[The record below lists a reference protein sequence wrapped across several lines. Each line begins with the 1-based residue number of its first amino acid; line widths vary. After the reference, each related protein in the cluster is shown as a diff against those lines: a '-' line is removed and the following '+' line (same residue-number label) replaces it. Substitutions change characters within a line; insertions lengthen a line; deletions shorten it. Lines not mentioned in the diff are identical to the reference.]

1 VKDLNRIFLQP
12 GHYTI
17 SALPEGAEG
26 LVLSTLGAEKTILH
40 IARNDQQAEKLC
52 AAAKFFN
59 PRLEVIYFPAWDCL
73 PYDRISPNPEIASQ
87 RLQALVR
94 LSNGGKFL
102 VITTVNAV
110 LQRVPAKKS
119 LSFLHLKIGE
129 EVRRE
134 KIISYLEATGY
145 GRAAT
150 CTEQGE
156 YAVRGG
162 IIDIF
167 PSGGTDEAFRLDF
180 LGDMLE
186 QVRTFDPATQITKG
200 KRESLLLIPAS
211 EAVFTPESISNFKE
225 NYRRMFGA
233 VTSDDPL
240 FSAISEGRKYTGFEH
255 WLPLFYDRV
264 ETIFDYLSDATIT
277 LAHEARLLAEKRLET
292 INEYHHA
299 RRETPEESYKA
310 LPPNSLYLA
319 GKEFLQIL
327 EVSPSADFSP
337 FKMEG
342 GNIIEAGFEPAEN
355 YYLKSKELMQS
366 PFEILKNNL
375 GKNKQF
381 YIACF
386 SEGTK
391 SRIEYLLKE
400 HEISCRN
407 MQEWQPE
414 SGAIGVFSLPLDQ
427 GFQSAEMAVLSEQD
441 LTGPKSLRA
450 SRKKVISEKFLAE
463 AYNFAPGEILVHKEH
478 GIGRFEGLEA
488 LVVSTPL
495 NQQTPHEC
503 LKLTYDGGDKL
514 YIPVENIDLLSRYG
528 GADSTATLDK
538 LGGAA
543 WQARK
548 ARLKERIK
556 LAAEEIIKIAA
567 ERAMK
572 SAESLTPPEGEY
584 NEFCAR
590 FPFTETDDQLRAIGD
605 VENDLASG
613 NPMNRLICGD
623 VGFGKTEV
631 AMRAAFIVLK
641 AGSGNQVAII
651 CPTTLL
657 CRQHYKN
664 FVARFAGFGVEI
676 RRLSRMVKPA
686 EAAETRA
693 KLKEGTV
700 DIIIGTHALLAKNI
714 EFQKLALLVVD
725 EEQHFGVAQK
735 EHIKKLKSDIHVLT
749 LTATPI
755 PRTLQ
760 MSLTG
765 IRDLSLIA
773 TPPVD
778 RLAIRT
784 YVMPYDVVVIREALL
799 RERGRGGRTFY
810 VVPRIKDLDQ
820 AAGQLK
826 HIAPELKI
834 AIAHGQLKPA
844 ELDGLMNDFYD
855 GKYDVL
861 VSTSIIESGIDIPA
875 ANTIIVHRSDMFGL
889 AQLYQLRGRVGRSN
903 VRAYAY
909 FTLKAGRMITRDAT
923 KRLEVMQKLDAL
935 GAGFTLATYDMDIR
949 GFGNLLGGEQSGNIK
964 EVGVELYEQMLSEA
978 IESLKTHQDS
988 TVEKNF
994 SPQINI
1000 GIPVLIPENYI
1011 ADLSLR
1017 LGFYRRIA
1025 AVETPEG
1032 LQEIA
1037 AEMADRFGALPSEVE
1052 HLLKVIEIK
1061 QLCKAAGIE
1070 KLDAGPKGVVLAF
1083 RGNKFARP
1091 ESLIKFISE
1100 NQNTV
1105 KLRGDHR
1112 LVFTAEGWENLSA
1125 RIKGIRNSIET
1136 VTKLAA

>member
-1 VKDLNRIFLQP
+1 MKDLNRIFLQP
-12 GHYTI
+12 GHYTF
-17 SALPEGAEG
+17 SSLPDGAEG
-26 LVLSTLGAEKTILH
+26 LVLSDLAEEKSILH
-40 IARNDQQAEKLC
+40 IARDDQQAEKLC

-59 PRLEVIYFPAWDCL
+59 PKATVIYFPAWDCL

-87 RLQALVR
+87 RLQVLAQ
-94 LSNGGKFL
+94 LSGGGKFL
-102 VITTVNAV
+102 VITTVNAA
-110 LQRVPAKKS
+110 LQRVPAKES
-119 LSFLHLKIGE
+119 LAFLHLQTGE
-129 EVRRE
+129 EIKRE
-134 KIISYLEATGY
+134 KIISYLETTGY
-145 GRAAT
+145 SRSAT
-150 CTEQGE
+150 CTEHGE

-167 PSGGTDEAFRLDF
+167 PPGAGEAFRLDF
-180 LGDMLE
+180 LGDLLE
-186 QVRTFDPATQITKG
+186 QIRTFDPVTQITKG
-200 KRESLLLIPAS
+200 KREVLSLIPAS
-211 EAVFTPESISNFKE
+211 EAAFTTETIINFKE

-240 FSAISEGRKYTGFEH
+240 FSAISEGRKYAGFEH
-255 WLPLFYDRV
+255 WLPLFYDKLA
-264 ETIFDYLSDATIT
+264 TIFDYLPGTTIT
-277 LAHEARLLAEKRLET
+277 LAHEVRLLVDKRLET
-292 INEYHHA
+292 INEYYKA
-299 RRETPEESYKA
+299 RRDFTEESYKA
-310 LPPNSLYLA
+310 LPPDALYLT
-319 GKEFLQIL
+319 GKEFSQIL
-327 EVSPSADFSP
+327 ETSATADFFP

-342 GNIIEAGFEPAEN
+342 KNVINAGFDVAEN
-355 YYLKSKELMQS
+355 YYLKSKELLQS
-366 PFEILKNNL
+366 PFEILKTDL
-375 GKNKQF
+375 GKKKQF

-400 HEISCRN
+400 HEIPCFDMS
-407 MQEWQPE
+407 EWHQQ
-414 SGAIGVFSLPLDQ
+414 SGGVGVFALPLGQ
-427 GFQSAEMAVLSEQD
+427 GFQNAEMVCLSEQD
-441 LTGPKSLRA
+441 LTGPKSLR
-450 SRKKVISEKFLAE
+450 STRKKVLSEKFLAE
-463 AYNFAPGEILVHKEH
+463 VYNFVPGEILVHKEH

-488 LVVSTPL
+488 LVVSSSS
-495 NQQTPHEC
+495 NQRIPHEC

-528 GADSTATLDK
+528 GADSVAALDK
-538 LGGAA
+538 LGGVA
-543 WQARK
+543 WQSRK

-572 SAESLTPPEGEY
+572 SAESMTVSEGEY
-584 NEFCAR
+584 NEFCAQ
-590 FPFTETDDQLRAIGD
+590 FPFTETDDQLRAITD
-605 VENDLASG
+605 VEGDLTSG
-613 NPMNRLICGD
+613 KPMNRLICGD

-631 AMRAAFIVLK
+631 AMRAAFIALK
-641 AGSGNQVAII
+641 SGSGNQVAII

-657 CRQHYKN
+657 CRQHFKN
-664 FVARFAGFGVEI
+664 FSSRFSGFGIEI
-676 RRLSRMVKPA
+676 RQLSRMVKPA
-686 EAAETRA
+686 DALETRR
-693 KLKEGTV
+693 KLKDGTI
-700 DIIIGTHALLAKNI
+700 DIVIGTHTLLAKNI
-714 EFQKLALLVVD
+714 EFHKLALLVID

-784 YVMPYDVVVIREALL
+784 YVMPYDAVVIREALL

-826 HIAPELKI
+826 HIVPELKI
-834 AIAHGQLKPA
+834 VIAHGQLKPA
-844 ELDGLMNDFYD
+844 ELDKLMNDFYD

-909 FTLKAGRMITRDAT
+909 FTLKHGRIITKNAT

-949 GFGNLLGGEQSGNIK
+949 GFGNLLGDEQSGNIK
-964 EVGVELYEQMLSEA
+964 EVGVELYEQMLAEA
-978 IESLKTHQDS
+978 IEGLKAHKEPIA
-988 TVEKNF
+988 EKNF

-1025 AVETPEG
+1025 AVETPEE

-1037 AEMADRFGALPSEVE
+1037 AEIADRFGALPSEVE

-1070 KLDAGPKGVVLAF
+1070 KLDAGPKGVILAF
-1083 RGNKFARP
+1083 HGNKFARP
-1091 ESLIKFISE
+1091 ESLIRFISE

-1105 KLRGDHR
+1105 KLRADHR

-1136 VTKLAA
+1136 VTRLAA

>member
-1 VKDLNRIFLQP
+1 MKDLNRIFLQP

-17 SALPEGAEG
+17 SSLPEGAEG
-26 LVLSTLGAEKTILH
+26 IVLSNLAKEKSILH
-40 IARNDQQAEKLC
+40 IARDDQQAEKLC

-59 PRLEVIYFPAWDCL
+59 PQAEVIYFPAWDCL
-73 PYDRISPNPEIASQ
+73 PYDRISPNPEIASE
-87 RLQALVR
+87 RLQALAR
-94 LSNGGKFL
+94 LSGGGKFL
-102 VITTVNAV
+102 AITTVNAV
-110 LQRVPAKKS
+110 LQRVPARES
-119 LSFLHLKIGE
+119 LSFLHLQIGQE
-129 EVRRE
+129 IKRE
-134 KIISYLEATGY
+134 KIISYLETAGY
-145 GRAAT
+145 SRAAT
-150 CTEQGE
+150 CTEHGE

-162 IIDIF
+162 IVDIF
-167 PSGGTDEAFRLDF
+167 PPGSGEAFRLDF

-186 QVRTFDPATQITKG
+186 QIRTFDPATQITKG
-200 KRESLLLIPAS
+200 RRESFSLIPAS
-211 EAVFTPESISNFKE
+211 EAVFTPESIASFKE

-233 VTSDDPL
+233 VTDDDPL
-240 FSAISEGRKYTGFEH
+240 FSAISEGRKYAGFEH
-255 WLPLFYDRV
+255 WLPLFYDKL
-264 ETIFDYLSDATIT
+264 ETIFDYLPDATMT

-292 INEYHHA
+292 INEYHRA
-299 RRETPEESYKA
+299 RRETPEENYKA
-310 LPPNSLYLA
+310 LYPDALYLT
-319 GKEFLQIL
+319 GKEFSQIL
-327 EVSPSADFSP
+327 ETPGTADFSP
-337 FKMEG
+337 FKMDGE
-342 GNIIEAGFEPAEN
+342 NVIDAGLTPAEN
-355 YYLKSKELMQS
+355 YYLKSKELLQS
-366 PFEILKNNL
+366 PFEILKNDL
-375 GKNKQF
+375 GKKKEF

-400 HEISCRN
+400 HQIPCCD
-407 MQEWQPE
+407 MPKWGLE
-414 SGAIGVFSLPLDQ
+414 SAAVGVFALPLDQ
-427 GFQSAEMAVLSEQD
+427 GFQNAEMVVLSEQD

-450 SRKKVISEKFLAE
+450 SRKKALSEKFLAE

-488 LVVSTPL
+488 LVVSSV
-495 NQQTPHEC
+495 PHEC

-528 GADSTATLDK
+528 GADSLATLDK

-567 ERAMK
+567 EREMK
-572 SAESLTPPEGEY
+572 SAESLAPPEGEY

-590 FPFTETDDQLRAIGD
+590 FPFAETEDQLRAITD

-613 NPMNRLICGD
+613 KPMNRLICGD

-631 AMRAAFIVLK
+631 AMRAAFIALK

-664 FVARFAGFGVEI
+664 FSARFNGFGVKI
-676 RRLSRMVKPA
+676 HQLSRMVKPA
-686 EAAETRA
+686 EAGETRR
-693 KLKEGTV
+693 KLKDGAV
-700 DIIIGTHALLAKNI
+700 DIIIGTQALLAKKI
-714 EFQKLALLVVD
+714 EFHKLALLVVD

-784 YVMPYDVVVIREALL
+784 YVMPYDTVVIREALL

-903 VRAYAY
+903 IRAYAY
-909 FTLKAGRMITRDAT
+909 FTLKHGRMITRDAT

-949 GFGNLLGGEQSGNIK
+949 GFGNLLGDEQSGNIK
-964 EVGVELYEQMLSEA
+964 EVGVELYEQMLTQA
-978 IESLKTHQDS
+978 IESLKTHKDS
-988 TVEKNF
+988 PAERNF

-1032 LQEIA
+1032 LEEIA
-1037 AEMADRFGALPSEVE
+1037 SEMADRFGTLPSEVE

-1083 RGNKFARP
+1083 HGNKFAKP

-1100 NQNTV
+1100 NQNMV

-1112 LVFTAEGWENLSA
+1112 LVFIDQEWENLSV
-1125 RIKGIRNSIET
+1125 RIKGVRNSIET